1 MFKLWVD
8 KSVEPPAGYIWART
22 VNEDAIV
29 RTKAY
34 KLSDSEYVIELYTT
48 DGQMA
53 YLVYPSKEEQ
63 GEVLDYIWSEE
74 ED

>member
-1 MFKLWVD
+1 MKHKQFTTVHEHGLVINK
-8 KSVEPPAGYIWART
+8 

-48 DGQMA
+48 DGQMT

-63 GEVLDYIWSEE
+63 EEVLDYIWGEE
-74 ED
+74 EDS

>member
-1 MFKLWVD
+1 MKYKRFATVREHELVINK
-8 KSVEPPAGYIWART
+8 

-34 KLSDSEYVIELYTT
+34 KLSDNEYVIELYTT
-48 DGQMA
+48 DGQMT

-63 GEVLDYIWSEE
+63 EEVLDYIWGEE
-74 ED
+74 EDS

>member
-1 MFKLWVD
+1 MKYKRFATVREHELVINK
-8 KSVEPPAGYIWART
+8 
-22 VNEDAIV
+22 VNEGAIV

-48 DGQMA
+48 DGQMT

-63 GEVLDYIWSEE
+63 EEVLDYIWGEE
-74 ED
+74 EDS

>member
-1 MFKLWVD
+1 MKYKRFATVREHELVINK
-8 KSVEPPAGYIWART
+8 

-34 KLSDSEYVIELYTT
+34 KLSDNEYVIELYTT
-48 DGQMA
+48 DDQMT

-63 GEVLDYIWSEE
+63 EEVLDYIWGEE
-74 ED
+74 EE

>member
-1 MFKLWVD
+1 MKTKNFCTVRDHELVITK
-8 KSVEPPAGYIWART
+8 

-48 DGQMA
+48 DGQMT

-63 GEVLDYIWSEE
+63 AEVLDYIWSEE